1 LIKSVKSV
9 KPELLS
15 PAGDIESLEA
25 AVLFGADAVYL
36 GGKFGLRSNAALNF
50 DEIIQSVNF
59 AHSHSVKV
67 YLACNI
73 VAGNRDADA
82 FPEYVRN
89 AEKAGV
95 DAVIVSDVGLFYLAK
110 THAPNLPIHIS
121 TQAGTMNYAACCALH
136 KVGAKRIILARE
148 TSLADIRIIRDN
160 TPPELELEAF
170 AHGAMCVSY
179 SGRCLLSAYLSNR
192 DANKGNCSQ
201 PCRWKYRLTE
211 ETRPN
216 EYMEIAEDSRGSYI
230 LNSRD
235 LCMIDYI
242 KDMAEA
248 GLTSLKIE
256 GRAKTA
262 YYTAVITNAYRAAL
276 DAYAKNRPLPEWARR
291 EVDNV
296 SHRPYG
302 TGFYFGEAKQYYES
316 SGYSRERDFV
326 ATINDSRDGV
336 IEITQRGYF
345 TVSDYI
351 EAVQP
356 YSEPARVV
364 ISDMRDANG
373 EKVEVANKAM
383 QKLFIKCDNAIAHF
397 THFKEGTML
406 RRCPSRKT

>member
-1 LIKSVKSV
+1 LIKSVKPVKNV

-15 PAGDIESLEA
+15 PAGDTESLKT

-36 GGKFGLRSNAALNF
+36 GGEFGLRSNAALNF

-59 AHSHSVKV
+59 AHSHNVKV

-73 VAGNRDADA
+73 VADNRDADA
-82 FPEYVRN
+82 FPEYIKN
-89 AEKAGV
+89 AAAAGV
-95 DAVIVSDVGLFYLAK
+95 DAAIVSDVGLFYLAR

-121 TQAGTMNYAACCALH
+121 TQAGTMNYAACNALY
-136 KVGAKRIILARE
+136 KAGAKRIILARE
-148 TSLADIRIIRDN
+148 TSIADIRTIRDN

-170 AHGAMCVSY
+170 VHGAMCVSY
-179 SGRCLLSAYLSNR
+179 SGRCLLSAYMSDR
-192 DANKGNCSQ
+192 DANKGNCAQ

-211 ETRPN
+211 ENRQGESFDIT
-216 EYMEIAEDSRGSYI
+216 EDGKGSYI

-235 LCMIDYI
+235 LCMIEYI
-242 KDMAEA
+242 EDMAKA

-276 DAYAKNRPLPEWARR
+276 DAYAENRPLPEWARR

-302 TGFYFGEAKQYYES
+302 TGFYFGYAKQYYES
-316 SGYSRERDFV
+316 SGYTRDRDFI
-326 ATINDSRDGV
+326 ATVDNCNDGV

-345 TVSDYI
+345 AINDYI

-356 YSEPARVV
+356 FSEPVRVV
-364 ISDMRDANG
+364 ITDMRDANG
-373 EKVEVANKAM
+373 EKVEVANRAM
-383 QKLFIKCDNAIAHF
+383 QKLFIKCDKAIA
-397 THFKEGTML
+397 KGAML